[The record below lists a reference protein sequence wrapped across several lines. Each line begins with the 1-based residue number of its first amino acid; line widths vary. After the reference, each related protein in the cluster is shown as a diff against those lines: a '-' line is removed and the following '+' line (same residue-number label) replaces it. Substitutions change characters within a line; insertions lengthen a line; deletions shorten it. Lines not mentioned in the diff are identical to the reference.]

1 MHSQSGITNVPAIT
15 GGDAEG
21 IAPSAN
27 GRAMQ
32 IRRLSLG
39 YITIL
44 R

>member
-1 MHSQSGITNVPAIT
+1 MHSQSGITNVHVIT
-15 GGDAEG
+15 GGDAKG
-21 IAPSAN
+21 IAPFVN

>member
-1 MHSQSGITNVPAIT
+1 MRLPSGITNVLAIT
-15 GGDAEG
+15 GGDAAG

-27 GRAMQ
+27 GRVMQ

-39 YITIL
+39 CIMIL